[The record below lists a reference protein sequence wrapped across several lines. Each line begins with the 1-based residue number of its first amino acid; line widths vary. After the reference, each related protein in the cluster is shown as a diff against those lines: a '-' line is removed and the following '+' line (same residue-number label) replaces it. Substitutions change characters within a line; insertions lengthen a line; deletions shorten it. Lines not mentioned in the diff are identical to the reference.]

1 MTMKQAFPA
10 VCVLLLASASAFAQT
25 NGSNAAPPPGYVP
38 GKTFQTTN
46 PNYPIPNP
54 FYFEGRIDWNL
65 LGITNPSNAW
75 EFAQRGIHEQDDL
88 LDTTNAMADYEKSIG
103 MNNLTNGTCQ
113 LITTATGLGKTTNP
127 PPCMFTVRLRLGNL
141 LISSNPQSAIQL
153 FQDVLNI
160 DPLRLG
166 VNAMIGA
173 AYTNIATS
181 STDPTAKANAYS
193 SAIAAYTA
201 ELALSPVTATET
213 ALTGDTANN
222 AHVHWALAEIY
233 RTLGQSA
240 NEVSELNFYLQA
252 TQWHSDTYAWHIQL
266 ANARIQKLQLQSG
279 SLKRERR

>member
-1 MTMKQAFPA
+1 MTIKVMFPV
-10 VCVLLLASASAFAQT
+10 VCALVFGSETVWAQT
-25 NGSNAAPPPGYVP
+25 NTSDTTPTPGYVP
-38 GKTFQTTN
+38 GVTFQTTN
-46 PNYPIPNP
+46 PNYPIRNP

-88 LDTTNAMADYEKSIG
+88 LDITDAIQDYQTSVG

-113 LITTATGLGKTTNP
+113 LITTATGLGTTTNP

-141 LISSNPQSAIQL
+141 LISTNPQSAIQL
-153 FQDVLNI
+153 FQQVLAI

-166 VNAMIGA
+166 VNGMIGQ

-181 STDPTAKANAYS
+181 STDPTAIANAYNN
-193 SAIAAYTA
+193 AIAAYKA
-201 ELALSPVTATET
+201 ELALSPVTAATT
-213 ALTGDTANN
+213 ALTADTANN

-240 NEVSELNFYLQA
+240 NEMSELNLYLQA

-279 SLKRERR
+279 SAKRDRR